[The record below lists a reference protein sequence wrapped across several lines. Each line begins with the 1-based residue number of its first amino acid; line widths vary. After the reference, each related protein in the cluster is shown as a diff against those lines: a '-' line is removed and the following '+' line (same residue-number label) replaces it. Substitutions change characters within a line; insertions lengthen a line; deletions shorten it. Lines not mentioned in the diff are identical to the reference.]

1 MHANKPWKAHL
12 VGPGTR
18 GTRLPGG
25 LVRDMFSALVDA
37 IQRTVR
43 LRVEGRSSAQGP
55 VPSWIER
62 ASSFDLIAIE
72 GGSTS
77 LVLEA
82 GPVLDGLP
90 DRQVEM
96 FASFDPSRSCLDLF
110 LESVS
115 DAAAGRADST
125 LYDDALLTAFTHFDR
140 VFRHGIDAIELGAE
154 QPVRIDRSSVE
165 TFARL
170 KRETPADQRT
180 VVEGKLDALH
190 HSERVFR
197 LILQS
202 GQSVHGVIGDAID
215 LGALARLWG
224 KSARVS
230 GSAKFRPSG
239 TLLRL
244 DADRIEPAT
253 GDALL
258 WSRMPTPI
266 LRELDPRKLSVPQ
279 GPRSGIAAI
288 WGQWPGDE
296 TDEEF
301 VEALSQLS

>member
-1 MHANKPWKAHL
+1 
-12 VGPGTR
+12 VS
-18 GTRLPGG
+18 GG
-25 LVRDMFSALVDA
+25 LVRDTFSALVDA
-37 IQRTVR
+37 VQRAVR

-55 VPSWIER
+55 IPGWIER
-62 ASSFDLIAIE
+62 ASSFDLVAVE

-82 GPVLDGLP
+82 GPVLDALP

-96 FASFDPSRSCLDLF
+96 FASFDASRSCLDLF
-110 LESVS
+110 VESVS
-115 DAAAGRADST
+115 DAAAGRADSA
-125 LYDDALLTAFTHFDR
+125 LYDDGLLSAFSHFDR
-140 VFRHGIDAIELGAE
+140 VFRHGVEAIELGAE
-154 QPVRIDRSSVE
+154 QPVRIDRTGIE

-190 HSERVFR
+190 HSDRVFR
-197 LILQS
+197 LVLES
-202 GQSVHGVIGDAID
+202 GQPVHGVIGDGID
-215 LGALARLWG
+215 LAALAQLWG

-230 GSAKFRPSG
+230 GLAKFRPSG

-244 DADRIEPAT
+244 DADRMEPAT

-266 LRELDPRKLSVPQ
+266 FRELDERKLSVTQ
-279 GPRSGIAAI
+279 GARSGVAAI